1 MAMAWNEQEVQAA
14 QNAVPTDFSAFD
26 RQLQFIS
33 DGNAQRFAGD
43 SRLYVTFYM
52 RPLVNDEKSQ
62 QAGRPIFEDREF
74 IRIMIPGDKQNI
86 IDRVA
91 EDFDRQRFPQHYER
105 FRAGVEQ
112 VIGTPLEHTGIFP
125 PSKCE
130 EYKAV
135 GIRTVENMAAAA
147 DNLAPRFMSF
157 HQDKQAAQAWLAKR
171 SSSEVLLAQIEEL
184 KRQVAALQPAAAPS
198 SGYEAFVPAK
208 RTRRELM

>member
-14 QNAVPTDFSAFD
+14 QNAVPTDFALLDS
-26 RQLQFIS
+26 QLQAMS
-33 DGNAQRFAGD
+33 SGNVQRFAGD
-43 SRLYVTFYM
+43 SRLHVTFYM

-91 EDFDRQRFPQHYER
+91 EDFDRQRFPQHYEK
-105 FRAGVEQ
+105 FRAGAEQ
-112 VIGTPLEHTGIFP
+112 IIGTLLEHSGLFP
-125 PSKCE
+125 PSKRE

-135 GIRTVENMAAAA
+135 GIRTVEHMADAP

-157 HQDKQAAQAWLAKR
+157 HQDKQAARAWLDKR
-171 SSSEVLLAQIEEL
+171 SSNEALLAQIEDL
-184 KRQVAALQPAAAPS
+184 KRQVAALQPAAS
-198 SGYEAFVPAK
+198 NSGYEAFAPAK